1 MCLEQGQQEQKARSK
16 NTNPEIKKRGFALI
30 SITETQR
37 ERERERERETV
48 RIGWI
53 GETMDS
59 IKSLQIRQVLTQQ
72 QQWCYYSSKIVEE
85 IEGEETELGFGE
97 SDFEPECEFFNG
109 SCGFGLDDEGV

>member
-30 SITETQR
+30 SIIETQ
-37 ERERERERETV
+37 RERERERETV

-59 IKSLQIRQVLTQQ
+59 IKSLQIRHVLTQQ
-72 QQWCYYSSKIVEE
+72 QQWCYYSSEIVEE